1 MNRKRIFAIL
11 AVCAALS
18 ACSAV
23 NDTPQPTETTVITTA
38 GSAITSEEYAPS
50 ETDETNSPE
59 TSSAENDTAEETEA
73 ADDDMIENYTAEAS
87 RLMGALDYI
96 DKIGGG
102 NIPKDEENIVDVN
115 GRQFAKVAAQ
125 FSNTADLES
134 FMKENLSD
142 SLIENRYSHILGGD
156 EPYYV
161 DIDGELYGYVTAKGC
176 GYAWILENDEPVI
189 SIKDATD
196 SSFTAVTKFDDFG
209 GESEMELNI
218 ISDNG
223 LWKISSIYYDGM
235 NF

>member
-1 MNRKRIFAIL
+1 MNRKRIFTIL

-23 NDTPQPTETTVITTA
+23 NDTPLPTETTVITTA
-38 GSAITSEEYAPS
+38 GSAITSEEDAPS
-50 ETDETNSPE
+50 ETNSPE
-59 TSSAENDTAEETEA
+59 TSSAENDTAEETES
-73 ADDDMIENYTAEAS
+73 ADDNMIENYTAEAS

-161 DIDGELYGYVTAKGC
+161 DIDDELYGYVTAKGC

>member
-1 MNRKRIFAIL
+1 M
-11 AVCAALS
+11 
-18 ACSAV
+18 
-23 NDTPQPTETTVITTA
+23 TA
-38 GSAITSEEYAPS
+38 
-50 ETDETNSPE
+50 D
-59 TSSAENDTAEETEA
+59 
-73 ADDDMIENYTAEAS
+73 YTAEAS

-142 SLIENRYSHILGGD
+142 SLIENRY
-156 EPYYV
+156 V

-176 GYAWILENDEPVI
+176 GYTWILENDEPVI

-209 GESEMELNI
+209 SESEMELNI

>member
-1 MNRKRIFAIL
+1 MNRKRIFAML

-50 ETDETNSPE
+50 KTNETNSPE

-73 ADDDMIENYTAEAS
+73 ADDMSADYTAEAS

-125 FSNTADLES
+125 FSNTADLDS

-176 GYAWILENDEPVI
+176 GYAWLLENDEPVI

-209 GESEMELNI
+209 SESEMELNI

>member
-18 ACSAV
+18 GCSAV

-38 GSAITSEEYAPS
+38 GSAITSEEDAPS
-50 ETDETNSPE
+50 ETNETNSPE

-73 ADDDMIENYTAEAS
+73 AENMTADYTAEAS

-125 FSNTADLES
+125 FSNTADLDS